1 MVQCELCKENL
12 PDFIRHKGTLYNILQ
27 FDDETNYDNY
37 MVLDTVSPDHMNNRY
52 RYIVKFDE
60 NNMLKV
66 GRGLEVQLMLSDIS
80 VSRVHTIFRI
90 VNGDRV
96 VMEDFNSKFGTLVLL
111 QCPSMEILQ
120 GQMLTVQVGR
130 SYFEISIKEP
140 FSLFGCCTAREFDKK
155 KSYDKINRKHVH
167 IDKTT
172 NIKEDK
178 GEDES
183 DEEEEK
189 KENNIVIRKD
199 KYLNVIREEN
209 KDKEDTHANQNK
221 EEKIVINDKKT
232 ALE

>member
-1 MVQCELCKENL
+1 MS
-12 PDFIRHKGTLYNILQ
+12 LYNI
-27 FDDETNYDNY
+27 NKI
-37 MVLDTVSPDHMNNRY
+37 SIR
-52 RYIVKFDE
+52 K
-60 NNMLKV
+60 
-66 GRGLEVQLMLSDIS
+66 LELWS
-80 VSRVHTIFRI
+80 
-90 VNGDRV
+90 
-96 VMEDFNSKFGTLVLL
+96 
-111 QCPSMEILQ
+111 CCMEILQ

-232 ALE
+232 AVEEYLVASKSIVQDS

>member
-1 MVQCELCKENL
+1 M
-12 PDFIRHKGTLYNILQ
+12 
-27 FDDETNYDNY
+27 
-37 MVLDTVSPDHMNNRY
+37 RY
-52 RYIVKFDE
+52 
-60 NNMLKV
+60 L
-66 GRGLEVQLMLSDIS
+66 
-80 VSRVHTIFRI
+80 
-90 VNGDRV
+90 
-96 VMEDFNSKFGTLVLL
+96 
-111 QCPSMEILQ
+111 
-120 GQMLTVQVGR
+120 
-130 SYFEISIKEP
+130 IKEP
-140 FSLFGCCTAREFDKK
+140 VSLFGCCTAREFDKK

-189 KENNIVIRKD
+189 KDNNIVIRKD

-232 ALE
+232 ALEEYLVASKSIVQDS